1 MKMKKILQL
10 LRYLSFLL
18 VIPFTAHA
26 QGIDIPSGATVVVTG
41 AATIE
46 VIDGNLVNN
55 GTYTKGGETFTMSGT
70 SPAMIS
76 GTSLSDFN
84 NLTVSNTGGV
94 SIDVN
99 TPVTVSG
106 TLSNTVGA
114 GGLILKSTSLGY
126 GSLIHSSSS
135 VQGRVERSII
145 GATWSEWNDGWHL
158 LSSPVAAQSVSGDW
172 TPAGAG
178 NDYDFYAWSESALS
192 DNWLNQKVAG
202 NNINTFV
209 TGQGYLVAYEQTD
222 VKEFNGDLNYAS
234 VTLNGLTHTSGN
246 TYEGWHLAGN
256 PFTSALDW
264 STGSW
269 TKTNLGAAA
278 KIWVEADK
286 SYKDV
291 TTDYNNI
298 IPAMNGIMVYVDEAT
313 TGTLT
318 IPANARVHDLT
329 NWLKSAPAGFIV
341 LTARETEGNSAQE
354 TIIRADNNATNGFD
368 LDLDSKFM
376 AGFAPML
383 YSVAEGNYLS
393 FNTLPDLDPTRSID
407 LGFVKNNATSYTIE
421 LSKENLVPGIQLFLT
436 DKLTGVVTDLIA
448 NPVYHFNAAD
458 GDIVNRFNLQFAPV
472 GIIENAEDSGPEI
485 VACGK
490 IVSVSV
496 NQPADLDINICN
508 LTGQMVRKSALK
520 GSTSAKID
528 LSGIP
533 AGVYIV
539 SVSDGSSLHSTKI
552 IL

>member
-1 MKMKKILQL
+1 MKKKKILQL
-10 LRYLSFLL
+10 IRYLSFLL
-18 VIPFTAHA
+18 VIPFLAHA
-26 QGIDIPSGATVVVTG
+26 QGIEIPSGASMAATG

-55 GTYTKGGETFTMSGT
+55 GTYTKGSETFTMSGT
-70 SPAMIS
+70 SGALIS
-76 GTSLSDFN
+76 GSSLSDFN

-126 GSLIHSSSS
+126 GSLIHGSAS

-158 LSSPVAAQSVSGDW
+158 LSSPVATQAVSGDW
-172 TPAGAG
+172 TPSGAG

-318 IPANARVHDLT
+318 IPANARVHNLT
-329 NWLKSAPAGFIV
+329 NWLKSAPSGLIV

-383 YSVAEGNYLS
+383 YSIADGNYLS
-393 FNTLPDLDPTRSID
+393 FNTLPDLGPARNID
-407 LGFVKNNATSYTIE
+407 LGFVKNNATAYTIE

-436 DKLTGVVTDLIA
+436 DKLTGIVTDLIA

-458 GDIVNRFNLQFAPV
+458 GDNVNRFNLQFAPV
-472 GIIENAEDSGPEI
+472 GIVENAENSGPEI
-485 VACGK
+485 AACGK
-490 IVSVSV
+490 FVSVSV
-496 NQPADLDINICN
+496 NQPADLDIYICN
-508 LTGQMVRKSALK
+508 LTGQMVRKSVFK
-520 GSTSAKID
+520 GKTSAKID

-539 SVSDGSSLHSTKI
+539 SVSDGKTLYSSKI
-552 IL
+552 VL

>member
-1 MKMKKILQL
+1 MKKILQL
-10 LRYLSFLL
+10 IRYLSFLL

-26 QGIDIPSGATVVVTG
+26 QGIEIPSGASVIVTG

-76 GTSLSDFN
+76 GSSLSDFN

-178 NDYDFYAWSESALS
+178 NDYDFYGWSESALS

-329 NWLKSAPAGFIV
+329 NWLKSAPSGFIV

-368 LDLDSKFM
+368 LELDSKFM

-383 YSVAEGNYLS
+383 YSNADGNYLS
-393 FNTLPDLDPTRSID
+393 LNTLPDLDPTRSID

-436 DKLTGVVTDLIA
+436 DKITGIVTDLIA

-458 GDIVNRFNLQFAPV
+458 GDNVNRFNLQFAPV
-472 GIIENAEDSGPEI
+472 GIVENAEDSGPEI
-485 VACGK
+485 VAFGK

-496 NQPADLDINICN
+496 NQPADLDIYICN
-508 LTGQMVRKSALK
+508 LTGQMVKKAGFKGKS
-520 GSTSAKID
+520 SVKID
-528 LSGIP
+528 LSGNP
-533 AGVYIV
+533 AGVYVV
-539 SVSDGSSLHSTKI
+539 SVSDGKSLYSSKI
-552 IL
+552 VL